1 MKIDYEQI
9 KKFLNEQL
17 KKYYNLSIEELIN
30 DPISLKK
37 MIKKMFNKKDFLNDF
52 ITNIINIDMDKIVNK
67 YKSSNINDERDIIKY
82 VIDYISNNKTID
94 DLYNDVEYLNYFILS
109 ILNMDLNDIVN
120 ELTGMT
126 KIANHVSRKI
136 NEEVNDIV
144 KDRRSTLKTQ
154 SNSAFLIAKQLIDE
168 LPLVP
173 TNDRIYDLTQD
184 IMLGLFDDISDIN
197 ESKKYWNQWVERT
210 KQILHDKGIIN

>member
-52 ITNIINIDMDKIVNK
+52 IINIINIDMDKIVNK